1 MVVQTGRSELPEN
14 DSLASFLEIFFFL
27 FFLLILMFVS

>member
-14 DSLASFLEIFFFL
+14 DSLASFLEIL
-27 FFLLILMFVS
+27 FFYYFLIFMFVSY